1 MADPTNAEFALKL
14 KKLKD
19 HGINLYRDGKFGD
32 SITCFDK
39 VLEFNPEDTD
49 ALTNKGQA
57 LYGLKKFKESVD
69 CFDKVLAVNR
79 QDTDAL
85 NNKGN
90 AMCHMGD
97 YKAALKCYEGVLLL
111 DPSHQQALKN
121 RNIGLRAQGKQLVQQ
136 LRKLETRIAEAES
149 VKKAL
154 DDEVENLNKKY
165 EDISTKPVELPVN
178 PNVAIIKEADSNS
191 VPDAN
196 SNDVKQPLKIVV
208 SMPSKPEPEIP
219 IDHVSRERA
228 EIERN
233 LSQFES
239 RLGDLDDRKKALLE
253 KEKLLNEKQEALNL
267 QEAEIIDKRT
277 KHKLK
282 RQEQVKELMEARLAL
297 EKEKNA
303 LKSERKS
310 LKQVTFSS
318 CTA

>member
-253 KEKLLNEKQEALNL
+253 KEKLLNEKTRSSKLTGSRNYRQKDQTQTKKARASEGINGSKISLR
-267 QEAEIIDKRT
+267 KR
-277 KHKLK
+277 KKCSK
-282 RQEQVKELMEARLAL
+282 I
-297 EKEKNA
+297 
-303 LKSERKS
+303 
-310 LKQVTFSS
+310 
-318 CTA
+318 